1 MTDEIRTRE
10 SDDPDGNGEP
20 GARSPDPIDVVE
32 GPVGSAALREPSEVE
47 REGLGADLDALPT
60 PD

>member
-10 SDDPDGNGEP
+10 SDKADGDDERG
-20 GARSPDPIDVVE
+20 SDPIDVVE

-47 REGLGADLDALPT
+47 REGLGADPDALPT

>member
-10 SDDPDGNGEP
+10 SDDPDGRGEP
-20 GARSPDPIDVVE
+20 GARGPDSSDVVD
-32 GPVGSAALREPSEVE
+32 GPVGSAALREPAEVE
-47 REGLGADLDALPT
+47 REDLGADLDALPT